1 MARNIEIKAR
11 VLDMHALTSAAQA
24 IADSD
29 PVTIKQDDTF
39 FPCDRGRLKLRAFD
53 DGTGQLIFYRRANES
68 GPKES
73 FFCLSQTAHV
83 DTLRETLSLAYGQV
97 ARVRKVRT
105 LMMVGR
111 TRIHLDAVEGLGDF
125 MELEVALEESEGIEV
140 GVNEARTLMQKLG
153 IRTQDLVEEAYLD
166 LLLE

>member
-29 PVTIKQDDTF
+29 PVKIEQDDTF

-83 DTLRETLSLAYGQV
+83 DTLRETLSLAYGQI

-111 TRIHLDAVEGLGDF
+111 TRIHLDAVEALGDF
-125 MELEVALEESEGIEV
+125 MELEVALDESESIEV
-140 GVNEARTLMQKLG
+140 GVKEAWTLMQQLG
-153 IRTQDLVEEAYLD
+153 IRAQDLVEEAYLD
-166 LLLE
+166 LLIK

>member
-83 DTLRETLSLAYGQV
+83 DTLRETLSLAYSQV